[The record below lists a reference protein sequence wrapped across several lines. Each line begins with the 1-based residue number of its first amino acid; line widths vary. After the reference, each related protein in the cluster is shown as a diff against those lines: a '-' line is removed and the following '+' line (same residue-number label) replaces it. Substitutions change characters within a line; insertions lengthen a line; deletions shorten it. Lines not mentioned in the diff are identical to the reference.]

1 MTQLV
6 CLGISHHTAS
16 VELREYLSGPVLHHQ
31 RHPAVRAL
39 AVLATCNRVELYA
52 EVDDDH
58 DAYELLVRF
67 LSRVHHMAPANFLTH
82 TYFYRDVDVATHLC
96 RVAAG
101 LDSQILGEP
110 QILGQVTSA
119 YEQAL
124 AAHTTGP
131 MLTRL
136 FHAAIRAGK
145 RARSETTIST
155 NPASISSVAVTLAQ
169 KVCGDLR
176 SQRILV
182 IGLGEMGELAIT
194 ALRSRGVTQIDLANR
209 TVSKAVQ
216 RAAAWGG
223 QGYGLAELPMALVEA
238 DLVFSATSAGQPII
252 TPDLLA
258 EVMRLR
264 GDAPLTLIDLAV
276 PRDIDPAVASLPGVR
291 CFDMD
296 DLRANL
302 DDALS
307 LRQQAV
313 PQVNAIIAEEV
324 ADWQQQVQALVVKPH
339 IVALRQKAEHIR
351 QKELA
356 RALRFLG
363 DVDPQTRDQL
373 EHLTQSLVNSLL
385 HEPTVNLKAL
395 AAEPDVDDIVVTFRT
410 LFKLDDEC
418 SSPVTVRTHSSQAGH

>member
-1 MTQLV
+1 
-6 CLGISHHTAS
+6 
-16 VELREYLSGPVLHHQ
+16 
-31 RHPAVRAL
+31 
-39 AVLATCNRVELYA
+39 
-52 EVDDDH
+52 
-58 DAYELLVRF
+58 
-67 LSRVHHMAPANFLTH
+67 
-82 TYFYRDVDVATHLC
+82 
-96 RVAAG
+96 
-101 LDSQILGEP
+101 
-110 QILGQVTSA
+110 
-119 YEQAL
+119 
-124 AAHTTGP
+124 
-131 MLTRL
+131 
-136 FHAAIRAGK
+136 
-145 RARSETTIST
+145 
-155 NPASISSVAVTLAQ
+155 
-169 KVCGDLR
+169 
-176 SQRILV
+176 
-182 IGLGEMGELAIT
+182 
-194 ALRSRGVTQIDLANR
+194 
-209 TVSKAVQ
+209 
-216 RAAAWGG
+216 
-223 QGYGLAELPMALVEA
+223 LAELPTALTEA

-313 PQVNAIIAEEV
+313 PQVDAIIAEEV